1 METVRETSTRD
12 LIMANLRHKG
22 KCPVSELAE
31 ATAVSPISVRHHLA
45 VLQAEGF
52 VTAMAERR
60 GVGRPRL
67 LYSLT
72 EAGLERFPTKYLAL
86 TNRLLSEIK
95 GRLPQEIVEQL
106 FRDMATTLVSEMT
119 SQIQGLPIQQ
129 RVDRLLQL
137 LSEQGFEAR
146 AEVDSQGDYRVTEL
160 NCPYYRISLRH
171 PEVCTI
177 DAAIISQALA
187 ASVQRQSCILTGDRA
202 CTFSVHLPAQAPSAA
217 GPA

>member
-1 METVRETSTRD
+1 METERETSTRD
-12 LIMANLRHKG
+12 QILANLRRKG
-22 KCPVSELAE
+22 QCSVLDLAE
-31 ATAVSPISVRHHLA
+31 VTAVSPISVRHHLA

-52 VTAMAERR
+52 VTAMPERR

-95 GRLPQEIVEQL
+95 GHLPQEVVEQL
-106 FRDMATTLVSEMT
+106 FRDMASTMASEMT
-119 SQIQGLPIQQ
+119 SQIEGLPIQQ
-129 RVDRLLQL
+129 RVDRLLLL
-137 LSEQGFEAR
+137 LSEHGFEAQ
-146 AEVDSQGDYRVTEL
+146 AEVDPQGDYRVTEL

-187 ASVQRQSCILTGDRA
+187 ASVHRQSCILTGDRS
-202 CTFSVHLPAQAPSAA
+202 CTFSVHLPSPDPSAA
-217 GPA
+217 VPA

>member
-1 METVRETSTRD
+1 METGRETSTRD
-12 LIMANLRHKG
+12 TILANLRRKG
-22 KCPVSELAE
+22 QCSVLELAE
-31 ATAVSPISVRHHLA
+31 VTAVSPISVRHHLA

-52 VTAMAERR
+52 VTAVPERR

-95 GRLPQEIVEQL
+95 GRLPQEVVEQL
-106 FRDMATTLVSEMT
+106 FRDMATTMASEMT
-119 SQIQGLPIQQ
+119 AQIEGLPIQE
-129 RVDRLLQL
+129 RVDRLLLL

-146 AEVDSQGDYRVTEL
+146 AEVDPQGDYRVTEL

-187 ASVQRQSCILTGDRA
+187 ASVDRQSCILSGDRA
-202 CTFSVHLPAQAPSAA
+202 CTFSVHLPAAAPTAA

>member
-1 METVRETSTRD
+1 
-12 LIMANLRHKG
+12 
-22 KCPVSELAE
+22 
-31 ATAVSPISVRHHLA
+31 

-106 FRDMATTLVSEMT
+106 FRDMATTMVSEMS
-119 SQIQGLPIQQ
+119 SQIKGLPIQE

-187 ASVQRQSCILTGDRA
+187 ASVHRQSCILTGDRA

>member
-1 METVRETSTRD
+1 METGRETSTRD
-12 LIMANLRHKG
+12 MILANLRRKG
-22 KCPVSELAE
+22 QCSVLDLAE
-31 ATAVSPISVRHHLA
+31 VTAVSPISVRHHLA

-52 VTAMAERR
+52 VTAMPERR

-95 GRLPQEIVEQL
+95 GRLPQEVVEQL
-106 FRDMATTLVSEMT
+106 FRDMATTMASEMT
-119 SQIQGLPIQQ
+119 SQIEGLPIQE
-129 RVDRLLQL
+129 RVDRLLLL

-146 AEVDSQGDYRVTEL
+146 AEVDPQGDYRVTEL

-187 ASVQRQSCILTGDRA
+187 ASVDRQSCILTGDRA
-202 CTFSVHLPAQAPSAA
+202 CTFSVHLPTPAPSAA

>member
-1 METVRETSTRD
+1 METVKETSTRD
-12 LIMANLRHKG
+12 VILANLRRKG
-22 KCPVSELAE
+22 QCSVSELAE
-31 ATAVSPISVRHHLA
+31 ATAISPISVRHHLA

-52 VTAMAERR
+52 VTAMPERR

-95 GRLPQEIVEQL
+95 GRLPQEVVEQL
-106 FRDMATTLVSEMT
+106 FRDMATNMASEMS
-119 SQIQGLPIQQ
+119 SQIEGLPIER
-129 RVDRLLQL
+129 RVDRLLEL

-146 AEVDSQGDYRVTEL
+146 AEVDPQGDYRVTEL

-177 DAAIISQALA
+177 DAAIISQALD
-187 ASVQRQSCILTGDRA
+187 ASVQRQSCILTGDRN
-202 CTFSVHLPAQAPSAA
+202 CTFSVHLAAQAATLT

>member
-1 METVRETSTRD
+1 MAIERETSTRD
-12 LIMANLRHKG
+12 LILTNLRRKG
-22 KCPVSELAE
+22 QCSVSDLAE
-31 ATAVSPISVRHHLA
+31 ATSVSPISVRHHLA
-45 VLQAEGF
+45 VLQAEGS
-52 VTAMAERR
+52 VTAVAERH

-95 GRLPQEIVEQL
+95 GRLPQGIVEQL
-106 FRDMATTLVSEMT
+106 FRDMAANMASELS
-119 SQIQGLPIQQ
+119 SQIDGLPIEK

-146 AEVDSQGDYRVTEL
+146 AELDPQGDYRVTEL

-187 ASVQRQSCILTGDRA
+187 ASVHRQSCILTGDKT
-202 CTFSVHLPAQAPSAA
+202 CTFSVHLPQATPAA
-217 GPA
+217 STT

>member
-1 METVRETSTRD
+1 METERETSTRD
-12 LIMANLRHKG
+12 QILANLRRKG
-22 KCPVSELAE
+22 QCSVLDLAE
-31 ATAVSPISVRHHLA
+31 VTAVSPISVRHHLA

-52 VTAMAERR
+52 VTAMPERR

-95 GRLPQEIVEQL
+95 GHLPQEVVEQL
-106 FRDMATTLVSEMT
+106 FRDMASTMASEMT
-119 SQIQGLPIQQ
+119 SQIEGLPIQE
-129 RVDRLLQL
+129 RVDRLLLL

-146 AEVDSQGDYRVTEL
+146 AEVDPQGDYRVTEL

-187 ASVQRQSCILTGDRA
+187 ASVDRQSCILTGDRA
-202 CTFSVHLPAQAPSAA
+202 CTFSVHLPAPAPVAA
-217 GPA
+217 DPA